1 MTRLIWSVAV
11 LRLAVRRAVLGVL
24 LVLLLS
30 GAAVALALSLA
41 ACGGPEAAAGPSAEE
56 RAILGAWAGQVDA
69 QGVPLLLRIE
79 FAEAKTYQVEIR
91 AAGDL
96 VERERGAWRLAGGR
110 VYFAPATCD
119 QADQVG
125 GPLRPVTCEP
135 GDSLA
140 VNISGDTW
148 PVHFTAGGELVSFEL
163 KRL

>member
-1 MTRLIWSVAV
+1 MTAALRSVAA
-11 LRLAVRRAVLGVL
+11 LRAAVRRAALGAGLVVL
-24 LVLLLS
+24 LALGAGALAAVLL
-30 GAAVALALSLA
+30 

-79 FAEAKTYQVEIR
+79 FAEAKTYQVEIQ
-91 AAGDL
+91 AGGEL

-125 GPLRPVTCEP
+125 GPLRPVTCEA

-140 VNISGDTW
+140 VSISGDTW

>member
-1 MTRLIWSVAV
+1 MTAPLRSVAA
-11 LRLAVRRAVLGVL
+11 LRAAVRWAALGAGLVVL
-24 LVLLLS
+24 LAL
-30 GAAVALALSLA
+30 GAVALGVSLA

-79 FAEAKTYQVEIR
+79 FAAAKTYQVEIR

-96 VERERGAWRLAGGR
+96 VERERGAWRLDAGR
-110 VYFAPATCD
+110 VHFAPATCD
-119 QADQVG
+119 QAEEVG
-125 GPLRPVTCEP
+125 GPLRPVTCEA

-140 VNISGDTW
+140 VNIAGDTW